1 MSRDILAEEQ
11 LKFEIIRVL
20 SRYFLRQIEDLVR
33 TKTGAFFPVEKIEN
47 IELGRRLGKRRELQL
62 ATLTVRDAIS
72 DRKFSFEL
80 AFKFHADQDAAIKEG
95 NGALWLGDVLKNNFK
110 VHTPQ
115 LLYLSRESSL
125 LIYEGVQAKEFYDSE
140 LGEHEKLL
148 LAGMAL
154 PYVHGIFKQRVQVDR
169 YLHLISGVTAGLRM
183 SPDEKTEF
191 NSLFKPF
198 LRHIGISEAGGNCF
212 GDFHPGNIMFQHG
225 GDINASTSN
234 TGNVVVDH
242 THIFLIDPAFLDN
255 EGNVDR
261 TEDIGTFFSK
271 IASNEWLLNQSFDT
285 SIGQIEQF
293 VKGYNYITQM
303 NGTTLQDYYVD
314 GKPSFDFQIG
324 LGILLDTL
332 YKMKTPGG
340 DFGTKTSTNI
350 EAAKQ
355 ILTRQPFEAVEPA

>member
-11 LKFEIIRVL
+11 LKFEIMRVL

-33 TKTGAFFPVEKIEN
+33 TKTGAFFPVEQIEN
-47 IELGRRLGKRRELQL
+47 LELGRRLGKRRELQL

-72 DRKFSFEL
+72 DRKFNFDL
-80 AFKFHADQDAAIKEG
+80 AFKFHANPDAAIKEG
-95 NGALWLGDVLKNNFK
+95 NGAFWLGDVLKNNLK

-115 LLYLSRESSL
+115 LLYFSRESSL
-125 LIYEGVQAKEFYDSE
+125 LVYEGVQAKEFFDSE
-140 LGEHEKLL
+140 LEEPEKLF

-154 PYVHGIFKQRVQVDR
+154 PYVHGIFRQKVQVDR
-169 YLHLISGVTAGLRM
+169 YLHLISGVTNGLQM
-183 SPDEKTEF
+183 SPDEKTELK
-191 NSLFKPF
+191 SLFKPF
-198 LRHIGISEAGGNCF
+198 LRHVGISEAGGNCF
-212 GDFHPGNIMFQHG
+212 GDFHPGNIMFQHF
-225 GDINASTSN
+225 GDANASTSN
-234 TGNVVVDH
+234 TGDNTVDQ
-242 THIFLIDPAFLDN
+242 TQIFLIDPAFLDN

-285 SIGQIEQF
+285 SIRQIEQF

-303 NGTTLQDYYVD
+303 NGVTLQDYYVD

-324 LGILLDTL
+324 LGILLETL
-332 YKMKTPGG
+332 YKTKIPGG
-340 DFGTKTSTNI
+340 DLGSKTSTNL

-355 ILTRQPFEAVEPA
+355 ILARTPFEAVEPT